1 MAKGILDG
9 VRILD
14 STYIFAMPYAL
25 GVMADMGAEVIKVE
39 GPSHSEPLRRGGTG
53 AFADNDPGEDWWN
66 RAATYNL
73 IHRGKRSLTLDLT
86 REEGRDVL
94 KELIKVSDVFVE
106 NNTPRV
112 LRRWGLDYPNI
123 KKIKPDI
130 IMVSNTGYG
139 HGEGPYS
146 MYPAQATTQESTH
159 GLTHITGYQGDMPS
173 KAGNAYVDFLACWS
187 GLLGVAMALR
197 HRNRTGQGQWIDIGM
212 YQLGCITTSEYIM
225 DWQANGRL
233 GGRIGNRHPSRAPQG
248 TYPCVGDDQWCVI
261 SVGDD
266 EEWAALCREMERPE
280 LIDDPRFETPIG
292 RMKNHDQLDEIIS
305 QWTSGLDR
313 YHIMEQLQGVGVPS
327 GPVFDSRDSNLDP
340 HKWATGFLEKV
351 VFPEERN
358 MGTRVLMGRPW
369 HLDKTPPQIQR
380 PAPKMGEDND
390 DILHNLLGLSE
401 EQTIGFLEESIISE
415 WPTDSDNVYSL
426 TPEEQRRR
434 GIVAYHDPDY
444 KEKLGI

>member
-25 GVMADMGAEVIKVE
+25 GVMADMGGEVIKVE

-53 AFADNDPGEDWWN
+53 AFADNEVGEDWWN

-86 REEGRDVL
+86 REEGREVL
-94 KELIKVSDVFVE
+94 KELIKLSDVFVE

-112 LRRWGLDYPNI
+112 MRNWGLDYASL

-130 IMVSNTGYG
+130 IMMSNTGYG
-139 HGEGPYS
+139 HGDGPYS
-146 MYPAQATTQESTH
+146 SYPAQATTQESTH
-159 GLTHITGYQGDMPS
+159 GLVHITGYQGGAPL
-173 KAGNAYVDFLACWS
+173 KAGHAYVDFVASWS
-187 GLLGVAMALR
+187 GLLAVAMALR

-212 YQLGCITTSEYIM
+212 YQLGVMTTGEYIM

-233 GGRIGNRHPSRAPQG
+233 GGRMGNRHPSRAPQG
-248 TYPCVGDDQWCVI
+248 TYPCAGDDQWCVI

-266 EEWAALCREMERPE
+266 EQWAALCREMDRPE
-280 LIDDPRFETPIG
+280 LIDDPRFVTPLG
-292 RMKNHDQLDEIIS
+292 RMEHHDTLDEIIGW
-305 QWTSGLDR
+305 WTRGLDR
-313 YHIMEQLQGVGVPS
+313 YLIMERLQGVGVPS
-327 GPVFDSRDSNLDP
+327 GPVFDSRDSNVDP
-340 HKWATGFLEKV
+340 HHWATGFMERV

-369 HLDKTPPQIQR
+369 RVDKTPPGIQG

-401 EQTIGFLEESIISE
+401 ERTLGFLEESIISE
-415 WPTDSDNVYSL
+415 WPMDTENVYSL

-434 GIVAYHDPDY
+434 GVVEYHDPDY